1 VQTVAREGYRF
12 IAPITQPSPSGE
24 GAAKRRVRGA
34 AAAILA
40 LAAIV
45 IAATY
50 ALNATHAKED
60 VPIVAVARF
69 DNYGDAVLGR
79 FADELTDNFV
89 ERLTTL
95 SGGRYAV
102 VGNAQ
107 ILRRQRD
114 QRDLKAI
121 ASSLHAKYVILGQLF
136 GSGRDATVIV
146 HLIRMPEQTHITVSR
161 LDRPRMDSLAIAQK
175 VAARFSRR
183 LIDAHNSLSAR

>member
-1 VQTVAREGYRF
+1 MGRVAV
-12 IAPITQPSPSGE
+12 PSPSGE
-24 GAAKRRVRGA
+24 GGAKRRVRGA

-40 LAAIV
+40 LLAIAIV
-45 IAATY
+45 AAY
-50 ALNATHAKED
+50 AVNATHAKED

-69 DNYGDAVLGR
+69 DNYGDAVLAR

-102 VGNAQ
+102 IGNAQ

-161 LDRPRMDSLAIAQK
+161 LDRPHMDSLAIAQK